1 LQKGARKV
9 TKYSPDVYMATAQNQ
24 THVSF
29 YGRELTPYN
38 RLKALERMLKK
49 LTFVKKTR
57 QLMAPD

>member
-1 LQKGARKV
+1 
-9 TKYSPDVYMATAQNQ
+9 MATAQNQ